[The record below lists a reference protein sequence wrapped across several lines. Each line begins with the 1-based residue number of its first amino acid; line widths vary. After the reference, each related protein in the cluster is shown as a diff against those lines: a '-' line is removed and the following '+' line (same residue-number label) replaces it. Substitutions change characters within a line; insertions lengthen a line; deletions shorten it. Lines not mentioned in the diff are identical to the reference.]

1 MFCVHGLL
9 STALVYDFTSQT
21 YTIPTIS
28 ICLFNPQR
36 SGREPCE
43 NTAAL
48 TAGERYKHAVYYY
61 FKL

>member
-9 STALVYDFTSQT
+9 STALYDFTSRT
-21 YTIPTIS
+21 YTIPTISTS

-48 TAGERYKHAVYYY
+48 TAGERYKLAVYYY
-61 FKL
+61 L